1 MVTVCPSVCPGMNLM
16 PQFSGCQLLG
26 ITRFAN
32 PRRWIISL
40 PGLGLRQVVA
50 WSSNFSESL
59 YIVWHTGVEEPR
71 PRGNIRGPPSLHD
84 FRPPCESM
92 YTKTLRVYAA
102 LAWLHGCVRS
112 EVPKDLLV
120 DCSNDE
126 YRDCLQKRWSR
137 LPSRYWS
144 DAFQSHKKH
153 RVFEYVDST
162 SVSDAGCLLVHS
174 QKTSFALDWRGNTYC
189 DIIEKP
195 KIGCNPIIIRSEDH
209 GIAGT
214 IFLDDYAVQKL

>member
-1 MVTVCPSVCPGMNLM
+1 MPGDEFDAAILWMPTAWNHKPRQSTQMDHFPTWSWASSSSCVEVELQRKPVYSLAYWGRITANGTVTEGQYSRSTIPS
-16 PQFSGCQLLG
+16 S
-26 ITRFAN
+26 
-32 PRRWIISL
+32 
-40 PGLGLRQVVA
+40 
-50 WSSNFSESL
+50 
-59 YIVWHTGVEEPR
+59 
-71 PRGNIRGPPSLHD
+71 D
-84 FRPPCESM
+84 FRPPRESM

-120 DCSNDE
+120 DCSNDK
-126 YRDCLQKRWSR
+126 YRERLQKRWSR

-144 DAFQSHKKH
+144 DAFQSYKKH

-162 SVSDAGCLLVHS
+162 SVSDANCLLVHL
-174 QKTSFALDWRGNTYC
+174 QKTLFALDWRGNTYC